1 MLSPRFG
8 DAKAT
13 VLVIDDSA
21 EMQRYLRL
29 MLELESYAVETA
41 NNGIE
46 ALQRLQNG
54 CKPSVILLD
63 LQMPGM
69 NGFQTLRRLRSSWP
83 DMKVIMC
90 SGVDDPRNVQRA
102 TRLGARAYLTK
113 PVQQLYL
120 SAAIEHCLNEK
131 EDISAPLALEEGNLI
146 TLPAPLPQ

>member
-1 MLSPRFG
+1 MLSAQLSDTKR
-8 DAKAT
+8 T

-29 MLELESYAVETA
+29 MLELESYTVETA
-41 NNGIE
+41 NNGME
-46 ALQRLQNG
+46 ALQRLAHG

-69 NGFQTLRRLRSSWP
+69 NGFRTLKRLHSYWP
-83 DMKVIMC
+83 DLKVIMC
-90 SGVDDPRNVQRA
+90 SGVDDPRSARIA

-131 EDISAPLALEEGNLI
+131 EGMPPILDESNVI
-146 TLPAPLPQ
+146 TLPVPVA